1 MLRVGLIGDYDP
13 EVPAH
18 IAIPRAIALAAQA
31 LECDAEAIW
40 LPTPRLENDTG
51 QLLAGYNALWCV
63 PASPY
68 RSMEGA
74 LRAIRFARERGV
86 PFLGS
91 CGGSQHAIIEHARNV
106 LGLAGADHA
115 ETNPSALVPLI
126 APLSCSLVE

>member
-1 MLRVGLIGDYDP
+1 MIRVGLIGDYNP

-18 IAIPRAIALAAQA
+18 IAIPRAIALAAQD

-40 LPTPRLENDTG
+40 LPTPSLENDTE
-51 QLLAGYNALWCV
+51 QLLADYNALWCV

-74 LRAIRFARERGV
+74 LRAIRFAREHSV

-91 CGGSQHAIIEHARNV
+91 CGGSQHAIIEY
-106 LGLAGADHA
+106 AGMA
-115 ETNPSALVPLI
+115 SALSRLTTPNRTQKHRCRL
-126 APLSCSLVE
+126 